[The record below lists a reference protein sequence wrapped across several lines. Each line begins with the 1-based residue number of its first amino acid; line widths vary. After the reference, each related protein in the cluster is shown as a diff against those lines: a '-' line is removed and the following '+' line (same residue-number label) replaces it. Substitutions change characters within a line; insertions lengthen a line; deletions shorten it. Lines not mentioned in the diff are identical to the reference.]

1 MSISNK
7 EIKEEI
13 LLTIKTHFEDIEKGR
28 INYIMKYQF
37 SKNYLNAITIMNLNE
52 NKIPTYGKEGN
63 VLVELY
69 RNPFLTDSYISAN
82 KLIYLFS
89 LFSISLK
96 MDIPEVFPFRGFI
109 AIDKVAKNGDFYKSL
124 FTVLTEILTFDEPV
138 QVELTRQAYMVA
150 LQNDKVAGILIEE

>member
-13 LLTIKTHFEDIEKGR
+13 LLTIKAHFEDIEKGR
-28 INYIMKYQF
+28 INYIIKHKF

-89 LFSISLK
+89 LFLISLE
-96 MDIPEVFPFRGFI
+96 MDIPEVFLLE
-109 AIDKVAKNGDFYKSL
+109 NL
-124 FTVLTEILTFDEPV
+124 
-138 QVELTRQAYMVA
+138 
-150 LQNDKVAGILIEE
+150 